1 MKGRLKKAAG
11 DPAYQQHKRAFLAA
25 FPRVAVYTGEGAS
38 HSWIWFSD
46 LLERLGIFDVRF
58 ITEVD
63 ILGDALSQ
71 ADFLLV
77 GGGDTYAMASSLG
90 AEGADRI
97 KQFVRDGGLYHGS
110 CAGAYLV
117 LAGVDL
123 EPFTPFDLIDADM
136 VNVMADPPA
145 PECLEHKYLAPYGDT
160 WVFHPVYG
168 EVELAPGPAAD
179 GYAAFSGAGAVT
191 TPLFGG
197 PVLEVEDER
206 CVLAD
211 YSGVTDRAAFPW
223 PRDRAQR
230 LIEGRQAVAIDRL
243 GEGTVIASG
252 PHLEHPLF
260 PRSNVLMAEALARHW
275 QRSATRQRNAGVLDR
290 SAGVPPAD
298 TNISAGV
305 PPASVSLL
313 EIKRQVSNTRIV
325 GFGLEKLPV
334 TWRIGL
340 KVWEP
345 EKIRMFL
352 EYAWDRLPYLE
363 ARAARAL
370 PLPMAELE
378 QLACG
383 YGGVTVL
390 AKTLK
395 LKVESG
401 QDSQAE
407 ALSLLTRLKELTA
420 RFLSLYFA
428 LRLEDQAEGARS
440 TLEDEAGWPAG

>member
-230 LIEGRQAVAIDRL
+230 LIEGRQAVAIDRM

-275 QRSATRQRNAGVLDR
+275 QRSATRHR
-290 SAGVPPAD
+290 
-298 TNISAGV
+298 SAGV

-313 EIKRQVSNTRIV
+313 EIKRQVSNARIV